1 VMRILAALILM
12 SGPTVTTF
20 GQTPPPQG
28 SNVCEPPEETCMG
41 EECERSKPVIF
52 GKPYVV
58 PRLKIRL
65 LDERTN
71 KPLAGTKIT
80 LNYIWKWLEYPY
92 TERPFGAWE
101 EDAYSTSCYA
111 NDEGA
116 IEVGE
121 FKVEPRGW
129 YKGIY
134 SVGRAP
140 RFLNVTAGYD
150 LPYVGTKIKGC
161 YTYTTFTKA
170 DLDKC
175 KRRGRCEFTIRDACP
190 QTGSHNLPQG
200 SLTTH

>member
-1 VMRILAALILM
+1 MKVMRILAALILM
-12 SGPTVTTF
+12 SGPTMAAF
-20 GQTPPPQG
+20 GQTPG
-28 SNVCEPPEETCMG
+28 NVCEPPEETCMA
-41 EECERSKPVIF
+41 EECERGEPVIF
-52 GKPYVV
+52 GKPYKV

-111 NDEGA
+111 DGEGV

-121 FKVEPRGW
+121 FEVRPRGW
-129 YKGIY
+129 YKGIH
-134 SVGRAP
+134 SAGRAP

-150 LPYVGTKIKGC
+150 LPYVGTNINGC
-161 YTYTTFTKA
+161 YTYTTFTRA

-175 KRRGRCEFTIRDACP
+175 KRVGKCEFTIRDACP
-190 QTGSHNLPQG
+190 PDWKP
-200 SLTTH
+200 